1 MIGRQNRSGYSSIQ
15 KCEGAAMAPSLFCIF
30 IVPFPGEGGAERPLL
45 PGDGTE
51 DIPYAV

>member
-30 IVPFPGEGGAERPLL
+30 RVPQTPEVSETSGVLIYLF
-45 PGDGTE
+45 D
-51 DIPYAV
+51 